1 MEKNLTTTV
10 SPLDLKVKKAQ
21 GQVRR
26 VAAMIARGDYCID
39 IIHQNL
45 AAIGLLKSLQTDLL
59 QHHLTHC
66 FQAGLDNSKRRAQ
79 MTAELVKVF
88 QYSNK

>member
-1 MEKNLTTTV
+1 MTKIPSVST
-10 SPLDLKVKKAQ
+10 SPLSLKIKKVE

-39 IIHQNL
+39 IIQQNL

-66 FQAGLDNSKRRAQ
+66 FQAGLDNSKRRTQ
-79 MTAELVKVF
+79 MTEELIKVF
-88 QYSNK
+88 KYSNK